1 MMSAKPRS
9 IDDLANM
16 GENHEK
22 RIHRLEEKDQSRDD
36 ELRGPDGLHTQV
48 AIVQRELAQIIWLC
62 KIVIVVL
69 VGLVVTD
76 FYRTI
81 KTSQHERAQVE
92 RLDQQAKKSAATTTR
107 PN

>member
-1 MMSAKPRS
+1 MSAKPQNLEQ
-9 IDDLANM
+9 LANM

-22 RIHRLEEKDQSRDD
+22 RLHRLEEKDQCRDD

-81 KTSQHERAQVE
+81 KTGQYERAQVE
-92 RLDQQAKKSAATTTR
+92 RHEQQARKSAATATQA
-107 PN
+107 N